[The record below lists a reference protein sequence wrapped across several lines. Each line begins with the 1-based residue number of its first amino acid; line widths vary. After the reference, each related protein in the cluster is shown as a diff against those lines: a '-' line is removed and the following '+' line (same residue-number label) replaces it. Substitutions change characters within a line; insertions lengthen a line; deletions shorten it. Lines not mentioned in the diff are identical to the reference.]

1 MYFKIHKDGW
11 VFIISAFIISF
22 ITFPFFQI
30 IGILFA
36 ILGFFIIYF
45 FRDPNRSIPIEDFI
59 VSPADGKIVY
69 IGESNLPDE
78 LGITGDYLKISIFLD
93 VFNVHVNRMPVS
105 GNIKQITYIPGKFFR
120 ANVDK
125 ASKENERNIILLEN
139 KNKEKIVVVQ
149 IAGLIA
155 RRIVCELK
163 NNQSVLKGDRFG
175 MIKFGSRVDL
185 YLPKNY
191 LPLVSNDQIV
201 IAGETI
207 ISNPNEIKKISN
219 AQKI

>member
-30 IGILFA
+30 ISIFFA

-105 GNIKQITYIPGKFFR
+105 GNVKQIIY
-120 ANVDK
+120 
-125 ASKENERNIILLEN
+125 S
-139 KNKEKIVVVQ
+139 
-149 IAGLIA
+149 
-155 RRIVCELK
+155 
-163 NNQSVLKGDRFG
+163 
-175 MIKFGSRVDL
+175 
-185 YLPKNY
+185 
-191 LPLVSNDQIV
+191 
-201 IAGETI
+201 
-207 ISNPNEIKKISN
+207 
-219 AQKI
+219 

>member
-30 IGILFA
+30 ISIFFA

-93 VFNVHVNRMPVS
+93 VFNVHVNRFPFDGIV
-105 GNIKQITYIPGKFFR
+105 Q
-120 ANVDK
+120 NVDVK
-125 ASKENERNIILLEN
+125 SGEFLAAFNHNVSEVNEQVVTTVYHKKL
-139 KNKEKIVVVQ
+139 KYKITQ
-149 IAGLIA
+149 IAGIFA
-155 RRIVCELK
+155 RRILCYAEPKV
-163 NNQSVLKGDRFG
+163 SVKKGDRLGF
-175 MIKFGSRVDL
+175 IRFGSRTDL
-185 YLPKNY
+185 V
-191 LPLVSNDQIV
+191 VSSNINICVKEGDKV
-201 IAGETI
+201 KGGETVL
-207 ISNPNEIKKISN
+207 
-219 AQKI
+219 ARVQK

>member
-1 MYFKIHKDGW
+1 MYFKIHNEGW
-11 VFIISAFIISF
+11 VFLVSCAVLTIII
-22 ITFPFFQI
+22 FPFFPIVGFLLLI
-30 IGILFA
+30 IT
-36 ILGFFIIYF
+36 FIVFYF
-45 FRDPNRSIPIEDFI
+45 FRDPIRSIPNEDVI
-59 VSPADGKIVY
+59 ISPADGQIVS
-69 IGESNLPDE
+69 IEESELPEEINLK
-78 LGITGDYLKISIFLD
+78 GNYLKISIFLD
-93 VFNVHVNRMPVS
+93 VFNVHVNRIPIS
-105 GNIKQITYIPGKFFR
+105 GVVKEIHYIPGKFFR

-163 NNQSVLKGDRFG
+163 NNQNVLKGNRFG

-191 LPLVSNDQIV
+191 LPLVSKDQIV

-207 ISNPNEIKKISN
+207 ISNPNEIKKISKS
-219 AQKI
+219 QEI

>member
-30 IGILFA
+30 ISIFFA

-105 GNIKQITYIPGKFFR
+105 GNVKQITYIPGKFFR

-155 RRIVCELK
+155 RRIVCEVK
-163 NNQSVLKGDRFG
+163 ENEEIKQGYKFG
-175 MIKFGSRVDL
+175 MIRFGSRVDL
-185 YLPKNY
+185 YFNNYKILVKKNQKMI
-191 LPLVSNDQIV
+191 S
-201 IAGETI
+201 GETI
-207 ISNPNEIKKISN
+207 LAKKN
-219 AQKI
+219 

>member
-30 IGILFA
+30 ISIFFA

-69 IGESNLPDE
+69 VGESNLPDE

-105 GNIKQITYIPGKFFR
+105 GNVKQITYIPGKFFR

-185 YLPKNY
+185 YLPIKYN
-191 LPLVSNDQIV
+191 LLIV
-201 IAGETI
+201 L
-207 ISNPNEIKKISN
+207 SVLHHQLYFEIFH
-219 AQKI
+219 

>member
-30 IGILFA
+30 ISIFFA

-105 GNIKQITYIPGKFFR
+105 GNVKQIIYIPGKFFR

-139 KNKEKIVVVQ
+139 KNKEKIAVVQ

-191 LPLVSNDQIV
+191 LPLVSKDQIV

-207 ISNPNEIKKISN
+207 ISNPNEIKTISKS
-219 AQKI
+219 QKI